1 MFQANTKSRRNF
13 PILRGWI
20 SPHFHES
27 WSQLLPFE
35 YTFHTQN
42 FIFRIWHMV
51 FWCRT
56 EFQTGMRGVK
66 DKLRASPHVKEL
78 NQKTIYEI
86 NLKFKVCSTDI
97 KSQWSIMI
105 LYKRILSKITVN
117 MFFGP
122 QLCIIICHFCLY
134 LWDLNRISKVEG
146 EIHDQI
152 LFLLPEG
159 NGTLQFETA
168 TKTWLV

>member
-1 MFQANTKSRRNF
+1 MCLYAAIWILCETKLICCCLPEKEKGGGRPQTGWRSFWTAPKWWMLIKLVKLLWWVFQANTKSRRNF

-27 WSQLLPFE
+27 WSQMLPFE

-86 NLKFKVCSTDI
+86 NLKYKVCSTDI

-105 LYKRILSKITVN
+105 LYKRI
-117 MFFGP
+117 
-122 QLCIIICHFCLY
+122 
-134 LWDLNRISKVEG
+134 
-146 EIHDQI
+146 
-152 LFLLPEG
+152 
-159 NGTLQFETA
+159 
-168 TKTWLV
+168 WLTN